1 MRGYFEETRLYLSLG
16 QLMEGNS
23 FHTSLRK
30 NMILV
35 PASFCRAKDA
45 ARLIELNVQ
54 SSGFSPQHYI
64 NWAQ

>member
-1 MRGYFEETRLYLSLG
+1 
-16 QLMEGNS
+16 MEGNS

-35 PASFCRAKDA
+35 PVSFCRAKDA

-54 SSGFSPQHYI
+54 SSGSSPQHYI

>member
-1 MRGYFEETRLYLSLG
+1 
-16 QLMEGNS
+16 MEGNS

-35 PASFCRAKDA
+35 PVSFCRAKDA

-64 NWAQ
+64 KWAQ